1 MALKVPELLI
11 IKRGKV
17 SRIEDSCTLISLAY
31 SWGYMHPS
39 LRILDSSFLFFIFQ
53 VVSQT
58 FSTHSSK
65 FASPKSSES
74 RSTRKK
80 ASQKSLKSKLESIKK
95 DLLEEASN
103 QRNDSS
109 VKNWQEEEQTMTELV
124 SPSRTKAKVSA
135 KNEAISSEISKL
147 EEEEEEV
154 EDDYSS
160 IKTRSLRSS
169 RSVTLT
175 RRSSRLKTETSLRGA
190 TPTQTTPLSEVDSP
204 QASTPPRRL
213 GAPQTS
219 TPLREV
225 GASRTSTPPREVATS
240 RPSTPPRDIGPSRT
254 STLRVLPVRTS
265 TPTRGEQLSKVSD
278 EKESSSPLLVNIK
291 IKNQDE
297 SKVEMEETVP
307 EFEPQ
312 VRTTRRITRKAAAL
326 QSQSELTANTESGIF
341 LVSFHL
347 FFHFKAI
354 KWLCTCL

>member
-1 MALKVPELLI
+1 
-11 IKRGKV
+11 
-17 SRIEDSCTLISLAY
+17 
-31 SWGYMHPS
+31 MHPS

-147 EEEEEEV
+147 EEEEEV

-175 RRSSRLKTETSLRGA
+175 RRSSRLKTETSLHGA

-204 QASTPPRRL
+204 QASTPPHKL

-254 STLRVLPVRTS
+254 STLRVLPARTS

-278 EKESSSPLLVNIK
+278 EKKSSSPLLVNIK

-312 VRTTRRITRKAAAL
+312 VRTTRRTTRKAAAL
-326 QSQSELTANTESGIF
+326 QSQSQLTANTESGIF
-341 LVSFHL
+341 FSFISFIFSL
-347 FFHFKAI
+347 
-354 KWLCTCL
+354 